1 MTNVNRGTNSKSADL
16 LRQAAVVLATIAT
29 IAYNGVSQALP
40 VGGRTSAD
48 VSNQYTTYFTPANY
62 AFSIWGVI
70 YLLLAAFTVYQALP
84 DQREAPSLRRIG
96 WLYVL
101 SCVFNCAWITLFQ
114 YDLILPSVAVIVA
127 FLLTLIAIYL
137 RLHDGRAASST
148 AERWLVRLPFSVYL
162 GWLSVATIANVAV
175 FGVAQNWD
183 APLGIAGPAW
193 AAIMLVVAALLG
205 LIMAT
210 TRRDIGF
217 VGVLVWAFVAII
229 NKQAGIEVITTP
241 ALVAAI
247 VLVVM
252 LVGSLVFA
260 SRRSL
265 TGPSM
270 AAG

>member
-48 VSNQYTTYFTPANY
+48 VSNQYATFFTPANY

-84 DQREAPSLRRIG
+84 GQRENPSLRRIG
-96 WLYVL
+96 WLFVL
-101 SCVFNCAWITLFQ
+101 SCIFNCTWITLFQ

-137 RLHDGRAASST
+137 RLHGRRAAAST

-175 FGVAQNWD
+175 LGVAQNWRT
-183 APLGIAGPAW
+183 PLGIPGPTW
-193 AAIMLVVAALLG
+193 AAIMLAVATMLG
-205 LIMAT
+205 VIMAAA
-210 TRRDIGF
+210 RRDIGF
-217 VGVLVWAFVAII
+217 VAVLVWAFAAII
-229 NKQAGIEVITTP
+229 DKQAGIEVITTT
-241 ALVAAI
+241 ALIATI
-247 VLVVM
+247 VLVVT
-252 LVGSLVFA
+252 LAGSLVFA
-260 SRRSL
+260 NLRSL
-265 TGPSM
+265 TRPSV
-270 AAG
+270 AAD